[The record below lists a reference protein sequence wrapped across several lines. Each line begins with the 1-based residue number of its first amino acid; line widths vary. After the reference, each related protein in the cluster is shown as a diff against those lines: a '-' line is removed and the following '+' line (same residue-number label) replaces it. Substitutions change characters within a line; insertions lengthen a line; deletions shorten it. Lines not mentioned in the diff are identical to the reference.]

1 MKDYIFLHLLLYED
15 VVKILTPK
23 TEIFQKTF
31 FKVNAVSA
39 GKDPVENPKFAAL
52 KQAWKMNDQHED
64 LAGQQED
71 LPELFSKT
79 LILIFAILFSVL
91 FAAVLLVLN
100 LRRLG
105 KKTQALWVLLFTF
118 GYLVLTALI
127 LQMTGLNASWTFVA
141 NVLGAAIL
149 NEFFWNK
156 FIGRDLEYQRRGWI
170 KPILIA
176 ILIAMLFF
184 FLVLQLGQ

>member
-1 MKDYIFLHLLLYED
+1 MED
-15 VVKILTPK
+15 
-23 TEIFQKTF
+23 
-31 FKVNAVSA
+31 
-39 GKDPVENPKFAAL
+39 
-52 KQAWKMNDQHED
+52 
-64 LAGQQED
+64 QQED
-71 LPELFSKT
+71 FVQRQEELPELFSKT

-127 LQMTGLNASWTFVA
+127 LQMTGLNPSWTFVA

-156 FIGRDLEYQRRGWI
+156 FIGRDFEYQRRGWI

-184 FLVLQLGQ
+184 FLVLQIG

>member
-1 MKDYIFLHLLLYED
+1 MED
-15 VVKILTPK
+15 
-23 TEIFQKTF
+23 Q
-31 FKVNAVSA
+31 
-39 GKDPVENPKFAAL
+39 
-52 KQAWKMNDQHED
+52 QED
-64 LAGQQED
+64 FVQRQED

-127 LQMTGLNASWTFVA
+127 LQASGLDPSWTFVA
-141 NVLGAAIL
+141 NVMGAAIL

-156 FIGRDLEYQRRGWI
+156 FIGRDLNYRRRGWI

-176 ILIAMLFF
+176 ILIAMIFF
-184 FLVLQLGQ
+184 FLVMKLAQ

>member
-1 MKDYIFLHLLLYED
+1 MED
-15 VVKILTPK
+15 
-23 TEIFQKTF
+23 
-31 FKVNAVSA
+31 
-39 GKDPVENPKFAAL
+39 
-52 KQAWKMNDQHED
+52 
-64 LAGQQED
+64 QQED
-71 LPELFSKT
+71 FVQRQEELPELFSKT

-105 KKTQALWVLLFTF
+105 KKNQALWVLLFTF

-127 LQMTGLNASWTFVA
+127 LQMTGLNPSWFFVA

-156 FIGRDLEYQRRGWI
+156 FIGRDFEYQRRGWI

-184 FLVLQLGQ
+184 FLVLQIGQ